1 MIFLRHLEIFNFLN
15 GLIPR
20 IKRNKFIFFSQSF
33 SKRSKSLPEEHTS
46 SCSGTVCS
54 FASKFQINFMVKLK
68 LAAFYGAD
76 HRSNSTC
83 LKGKIPNSW
92 RLSPK
97 ESAPLLSHD
106 VSTWLLALCTLNL
119 SPQRYAPSA
128 GRFLSACVVFPTLAL
143 YHLYLL
149 KPEKQ
154 VPRHS
159 CSASCVFFS
168 PAKTGQLFAPFPLQH
183 WYTYLQESDRWVM
196 CTLLNMSLRVTS
208 VATTTPA

>member
-33 SKRSKSLPEEHTS
+33 TKRSTSLPEEHTS

-106 VSTWLLALCTLNL
+106 VSTWLLALCTLT
-119 SPQRYAPSA
+119 
-128 GRFLSACVVFPTLAL
+128 F
-143 YHLYLL
+143 
-149 KPEKQ
+149 
-154 VPRHS
+154 
-159 CSASCVFFS
+159 
-168 PAKTGQLFAPFPLQH
+168 
-183 WYTYLQESDRWVM
+183 
-196 CTLLNMSLRVTS
+196 VTS
-208 VATTTPA
+208 KICSISRAILVSMRGISDSSAVSFLPPETWKTSTSTFL